1 MISSKKVVHSV
12 ICFLLTMIAM
22 AGCYICLSAEFLAVS
37 QLLIYAGGIV
47 VMFLF
52 VIMLVELA
60 RNKEEKLF
68 QMQTP
73 YAIATVL
80 VGVFMIIGMFWKV
93 WFNAGSKEMTL
104 DPAISQGLNVTT
116 QNAQVISR
124 GLFANYILP
133 FEILSVILLVALVGA
148 VLLAK
153 IDTV

>member
-1 MISSKKVVHSV
+1 MISSKKAVYSV
-12 ICFLLTMIAM
+12 ICFLLTMVAM

-52 VIMLVELA
+52 VVMLVEVA
-60 RNKEEKLF
+60 KVKEDKPF
-68 QMQTP
+68 QVQTP

-80 VGVFMIIGMFWKV
+80 VGAFMAIGMFWKA
-93 WFNAGSKEMTL
+93 WFNASAKQMTL
-104 DPAISQGLNVTT
+104 DPTIGQGLNIAT
-116 QNAQVISR
+116 QNSQVISR

-153 IDTV
+153 TDTV